1 MELRAGKIMN
11 KAEAKLL
18 NPLQLAYM
26 GDTVWEILVHQELVF
41 KKKNVNHMHHDCVSA
56 VNAKAQAE
64 SLETVLPILSDEE
77 MDIVRRGRNAHA
89 RHPAPKNQDPADYA
103 DSTAFETLL
112 GFWYITGDPD
122 RLDTVTNM
130 ILEEMDHA

>member
-1 MELRAGKIMN
+1 MFQLTPISKDDARQMN
-11 KAEAKLL
+11 A
-18 NPLQLAYM
+18 LQLAYL
-26 GDTVWEILVHQELVF
+26 GDTVWSTIVRTRFVCRKMNVHHLHQVT
-41 KKKNVNHMHHDCVSA
+41 VSM
-56 VNAKAQAE
+56 VNAAAQAKA
-64 SLETVLPILSDEE
+64 LAIIMDHLTEE
-77 MDIVRRGRNAHA
+77 EQDIARRGRNAHA

>member
-1 MELRAGKIMN
+1 MLQLTPMPRE
-11 KAEAKLL
+11 EARLM
-18 NPLQLAYM
+18 NPLQLAYL
-26 GDTVWEILVHQELVF
+26 GDTVWSTIVRTRFVCRKMNVHHLHQVT
-41 KKKNVNHMHHDCVSA
+41 VSM
-56 VNAKAQAE
+56 VNAAAQAKA
-64 SLETVLPILSDEE
+64 LAIIIDHLTEE
-77 MDIVRRGRNAHA
+77 EQDIARRGRNAHA

-112 GFWYITGDPD
+112 GYWYISGDQE